1 MRRNFFVLIVM
12 IIWIATTIRNF
23 FWWDSTAKNN
33 KLLQNKNIWFIEEL
47 ANTWNIDTW
56 NTILPDDYK
65 EFAGIR
71 IMMPRYFYNS
81 GWDSF
86 VKNIYNSKQIQIQ
99 FTLIDDL
106 NSYRDL
112 LYDKN
117 FSESDLFL
125 FPYDR
130 KKKLITRNFTF
141 QENLNTYFDKSL
153 SSIFTENQ
161 TTFIPFSADPMIMY
175 TISWYSYQNNFYSIS
190 EYISNRKSIKPLS
203 FPLFFGIEPED
214 YDKKWFEREYQD
226 IVRYALMHYFTTNH
240 DSHNLQRRIDS
251 NLQNSEKYNIENINT
266 IINAITNPQCKHFP
280 SICLQIYNFVW
291 IRFWFLS
298 DIDIVNEYFSWKIE
312 NFKNLSKLKLPFS
325 QQESPVRIRWRWIS
339 NSLKNP
345 GIESWINEF
354 IKKHIYEHNQYNLRN
369 STIPVFKT
377 EKWNWIADN
386 QYIWTA
392 WYILQEWWDY
402 INTLRGVN
410 NFWDLIKYNITALDY
425 LK

>member
-56 NTILPDDYK
+56 NTILPAAYK

-190 EYISNRKSIKPLS
+190 EYISIP
-203 FPLFFGIEPED
+203 P
-214 YDKKWFEREYQD
+214 
-226 IVRYALMHYFTTNH
+226 IVST
-240 DSHNLQRRIDS
+240 
-251 NLQNSEKYNIENINT
+251 KVIN
-266 IINAITNPQCKHFP
+266 
-280 SICLQIYNFVW
+280 
-291 IRFWFLS
+291 
-298 DIDIVNEYFSWKIE
+298 E
-312 NFKNLSKLKLPFS
+312 LKL
-325 QQESPVRIRWRWIS
+325 
-339 NSLKNP
+339 
-345 GIESWINEF
+345 
-354 IKKHIYEHNQYNLRN
+354 
-369 STIPVFKT
+369 
-377 EKWNWIADN
+377 
-386 QYIWTA
+386 
-392 WYILQEWWDY
+392 
-402 INTLRGVN
+402 TL
-410 NFWDLIKYNITALDY
+410 T
-425 LK
+425 